1 MKSVRKRVRILLAV
15 CLLLL
20 LLPESKVN
28 ASEKVRV
35 GYFHI
40 SGYQELEE
48 DGSRRGFGY
57 DYLQEIAKY
66 TGWEYEF
73 VDATWEECQ
82 AMLEAGEID
91 LLTCA
96 KYSEERAQL
105 YDFSACR
112 MGLLHS
118 LITVQEDDERYC
130 YNDYA
135 GFDGMKVGILKGNR
149 SNQMLEQLCKEH
161 GIRMELCPYDTEAEL
176 KEALQNGTID
186 GIVSSNQRVLENEK
200 VVCRFDLGEFYAI
213 TDKENDTLLAELNEA
228 MEKIVLNDPYYEADL
243 YDKYFES
250 NVGYKVALTA
260 EEAAYVQEKESIR
273 AVIMSG
279 AVPFAYYDGEKYVGI
294 AVESLETVAEEV
306 GLQVE
311 YVQAT
316 DLAEAVV
323 LLQNGE
329 ADVMAEFCADY
340 SWGAKHGAV
349 LTRPYLEMPYAEV
362 TLGHRK
368 VQTDVMTA
376 AVSSDSFFDNSY
388 VQEYYPEERIL
399 YFATEQDCVEAVRD
413 GKADVAYVRQC
424 AAEVL
429 LLEDAN
435 LKLDSR
441 VLYHTDHGVAMAVA
455 EQNSM
460 LCYILDKGIMNLEAG
475 KIQQIVE
482 KYESLSEEQVSVKRF
497 IYHNPMPVI
506 IGMSVIFC
514 IILGILL
521 VIVFQKKKYDKHV
534 FELVYKDPL
543 SKLGN
548 VNLLEDFVAKNRQDY
563 LGKDIALIS
572 LDISRFTTINETYG
586 RMMGDLV
593 IAYVG
598 AGLKELLAAN
608 GIVVRNKGDNFLLFG
623 TYSSEEVEE
632 VIRQIKSEINLFH
645 CEETNEDINLTY
657 YFGIVKTGF
666 GIDTSI
672 HQLIDRAAMARKA
685 AKREKDSVWYFDD
698 EMEQQIM
705 REKQLEDRMESA
717 LENGEFK
724 VYYQPKF
731 RMNDHSVI
739 GAEALVR
746 WDSKEYGFMN
756 PGEFVPLF
764 ESNGFILELDFYC
777 MEQVYKMLR
786 ARLNAGEKAVC
797 VSINQS
803 RLHFG
808 QKNYITRLNAL
819 RDKYQIP
826 SELIE
831 LELTESI
838 FADMQDVSQGVE
850 ELKANGYQLS
860 MDDFGSGYSSLNMI
874 KEIPIDTL
882 KIDKDFLSDE
892 KDNGRY
898 QKVIRKVIELA
909 EELGMSIICEGV
921 EREEQADFL
930 QSVGCMYAQG
940 FLYAKP
946 MPEADFIKL
955 LMEKK

>member
-1 MKSVRKRVRILLAV
+1 MKNVRKRVSILWVV
-15 CLLLL
+15 CLILM
-20 LLPESKVN
+20 LLPQSKVN
-28 ASEKVRV
+28 AAEKVRV
-35 GYFHI
+35 GYFQI
-40 SGYQELEE
+40 SGYQELAE

-82 AMLEAGEID
+82 EMLVAGEID

-96 KYSEERAQL
+96 KYSEERAKL

-118 LITVQEDDERYC
+118 LITVQKDDERYH

-149 SNQMLEQLCKEH
+149 TNQMLEQLCEEH
-161 GIRMELCPYDTEAEL
+161 GIRMELCAYDTETEL
-176 KEALQNGTID
+176 KTALQSGTID

-213 TDKENDTLLAELNEA
+213 TNKEKSTLLAGLNEA
-228 MEKIVLNDPYYEADL
+228 MEKIVLDDPYYEADL
-243 YDKYFES
+243 YDKYFGS
-250 NVGYKVALTA
+250 NVGYKIALTA
-260 EEAAYVQEKESIR
+260 EETAYVQEKGSIR
-273 AVIMSG
+273 AAVMADS
-279 AVPFAYYDGEKYVGI
+279 VPFAYYDGEKYAGI
-294 AVESLETVAEEV
+294 AVESLEAVAAEV

-311 YVQAT
+311 YIPAS
-316 DLAEAVV
+316 DLSEAVM

-329 ADVMAEFCADY
+329 ADVLAEFYADY
-340 SWGAKHGAV
+340 SWGTECGAI
-349 LTRPYLEMPYAEV
+349 LTKAYLEMPYAEV
-362 TLGHRK
+362 TLGRKK

-376 AVSSDSFFDNSY
+376 AVCSDSFFDISY
-388 VQEYYPEERIL
+388 VQKYYPKERIL
-399 YFATEQDCVEAVRD
+399 YFATERDCMEAVRD
-413 GKADVAYVRQC
+413 GRADVAYVRQC
-424 AAEVL
+424 TAEVL

-435 LKLDSR
+435 LKLDRR
-441 VLYHTDHGVAMAVA
+441 VLYHTGHGVAMAVA
-455 EQNSM
+455 EQNPM
-460 LCYILDKGIMNLEAG
+460 LCYILDKGIMNLESG

-482 KYESLSEEQVSVKRF
+482 EYESLSEEQVSVKRF

-521 VIVFQKKKYDKHV
+521 VLVFQKRKYDKHV

-548 VNLLEDFVAKNRQDY
+548 VNLLEDFVAKKRQDY
-563 LGKDIALIS
+563 LGKDIAMIS

-598 AGLKELLAAN
+598 AGLKRLVGAN

-623 TYSSEEVEE
+623 TYTTEELENL
-632 VIRQIKSEINLFH
+632 IHQIKSEINLFH
-645 CEETNEDINLTY
+645 CEETKEDINITY

-685 AKREKDSVWYFDD
+685 AKREKDSLWYFDD
-698 EMEQQIM
+698 VMEQQLM

-786 ARLNAGEKAVC
+786 SRLDAGEKTVC

-803 RLHFG
+803 RLHFS
-808 QKNYITRLNAL
+808 QKNYIDRLNAL

-838 FADMQDVSQGVE
+838 FADMQDIS
-850 ELKANGYQLS
+850 
-860 MDDFGSGYSSLNMI
+860 
-874 KEIPIDTL
+874 
-882 KIDKDFLSDE
+882 
-892 KDNGRY
+892 
-898 QKVIRKVIELA
+898 
-909 EELGMSIICEGV
+909 
-921 EREEQADFL
+921 
-930 QSVGCMYAQG
+930 
-940 FLYAKP
+940 P
-946 MPEADFIKL
+946 MWST
-955 LMEKK
+955 